1 MFSRH
6 LRFPNTLMWESR
18 WGRET
23 LSPSQTSLT
32 EGPEAGI
39 GDQAVTA
46 RKFSP
51 SSSRAQ
57 SKWRQ
62 EMLGAGLCLRTEG
75 PECGEGR
82 AASLTPSLTYL
93 GSVFDLG
100 WAGDTFCVRGLQ

>member
-18 WGRET
+18 WGKET

-32 EGPEAGI
+32 EGPQAGI
-39 GDQAVTA
+39 GNQAVTA
-46 RKFSP
+46 RKSFP
-51 SSSRAQ
+51 SASRAQ

-75 PECGEGR
+75 PECGGGKGC
-82 AASLTPSLTYL
+82 LTDPQPHISRQ
-93 GSVFDLG
+93 
-100 WAGDTFCVRGLQ
+100 CV